1 MSEEIKED
9 FKSYKDEELKK
20 NLSVLELRNEIAKQL
35 STGPKTDDELKK
47 QIPGATYEEIVLALK
62 NMLTLKLVNKDGY
75 PVKYTLSKDILDKLK
90 SRKEMSGTDSNPIRV
105 SIIIES
111 MASDKG
117 ALREGMQKIEN
128 LLKEDKSYF
137 VYDCSL
143 ADIVI
148 QEQTGLFSTYI
159 EAEVSCQDFNSLLR
173 LVYYY
178 GVTAI
183 DVLKP
188 DKLVIP
194 ISDLQEALFTIV
206 DMTHGYAEIIY
217 KLKQEL
223 GHIKKK

>member
-9 FKSYKDEELKK
+9 VKSYKDEELKK
-20 NLSVLELRNEIAKQL
+20 SISVLELRNEIAKQL
-35 STGPKTDDELKK
+35 STGSKTDDELKK
-47 QIPGATYEEIVLALK
+47 LIPGATYEDIVLALK

-75 PVKYTLSKDILDKLK
+75 PVKYTLSKEIIDKLK
-90 SRKEMSGTDSNPIRV
+90 SRKEISGSDLNPIRV

-117 ALREGMQKIEN
+117 ALREGMEKIEK
-128 LLKEDKSYF
+128 LLREDKSYF
-137 VYDCSL
+137 VYDITL
-143 ADIVI
+143 AEIII

-159 EAEVSCQDFNSLLR
+159 EGEVSCPDFKSLLR

-188 DKLVIP
+188 DKLNIP

-206 DMTHGYAEIIY
+206 DMTHGYAEMIY